1 MEFSP
6 CFALLA
12 AQLRR
17 YQKSRSRGDYYS
29 VDAQTIFRHIAQL
42 DLYSPISSKGTPMIR
57 LLLILA
63 VVCAFLVPNEVT
75 AQARRIVLFEHFT
88 NASCGPC
95 AAQNPTFQDE
105 IMAKNNGN
113 MLHIAYHTVW
123 PGRDPMNAHNKDD
136 VAARVSYYT
145 VTGVPDMVMLGGQYR
160 GGPSGVTQDIVN
172 RASSE
177 TSPLRIRV
185 RETTNG
191 TTRHVD
197 VDVTTLGQ
205 IGTAGLVI
213 RGAVVEEE
221 ITYATAPGSNG
232 EKEFPNVFRR
242 FINTPAGETFTPA
255 PIGQTAS
262 LSFEYDLNSEWD
274 ASKIFTVVWV
284 QLDGTK
290 EVVNAS
296 ASFIPAVEL
305 ITEGDN
311 FVKSTPQ
318 GTATFSLLVQNLGD
332 IEQNVK
338 LSFASMQEADWT
350 ASYSVNGT
358 LATGDV
364 DVMVPAS
371 GSVPLSIEVVSGSTA
386 GIGEYAVAMHNL
398 DNTELTPQHA
408 ITNVIS
414 NVTDLLIHNDGG
426 WGADDG
432 KSAKDYE
439 SAYMTGLNS
448 TGSSTVASVSGSLF
462 LRGWKLSKLDDVKHV
477 YYNVGWAFPALTP
490 ELASAFIT
498 LLNTGGNLFIAGQ
511 DFGWDTYDAAGHG
524 TSASRAFYRNYLFAN
539 YVSDGVA
546 TNTALTVVST
556 DPLYGKVPSFNLQN
570 VYGSNAQGVPYFYP
584 DNIRPT
590 PEGVTVAYFGS
601 DASAGAMVRG
611 AKNEFKTV
619 YLSFGLEQVV
629 DAAVRDELMKLTW
642 QWFHGIINSVD
653 YDGAVASLTLG
664 QNYPNP
670 VSSVSMIPVASAPRE
685 RNMRVYDIT
694 GRLVQEFA
702 VAPGSAQ
709 VRMDAAQLRPGVY
722 TYRLLDGGRIV
733 GSNVMQVVR

>member
-1 MEFSP
+1 
-6 CFALLA
+6 
-12 AQLRR
+12 
-17 YQKSRSRGDYYS
+17 
-29 VDAQTIFRHIAQL
+29 
-42 DLYSPISSKGTPMIR
+42 MIR

-63 VVCAFLVPNEVT
+63 VVCAFLVPNEVV

-88 NASCGPC
+88 NASCAPC
-95 AAQNPTFQDE
+95 ASQNPIFQDE
-105 IMAKNNGN
+105 ILAKNNGN

-123 PGRDPMNAHNKDD
+123 PGRDPMNAHNKED

-160 GGPSGVTQDIVN
+160 GGPSGVTQDILN

-185 RETTNG
+185 RETT
-191 TTRHVD
+191 TDTMRHVD

-213 RGAVVEEE
+213 RGAVVEKE

-242 FINTPAGETFTPA
+242 FINTPAGESFTPA
-255 PIGQTAS
+255 AIGQTTS
-262 LSFEYDLNSEWD
+262 LTFEYPLKSEWD
-274 ASKIFTVVWV
+274 ASKIFTVVWI
-284 QLDGTK
+284 QFEGTK

-305 ITEGDN
+305 VTEGDN
-311 FVKSTPQ
+311 FVKSAPQ
-318 GTATFSLLVQNLGD
+318 GSASFALRVLNLGD

-338 LSFASMQEADWT
+338 LSFATLQQTDWT

-358 LATGDV
+358 PATGDV

-371 GSVPLSIEVVSGSTA
+371 SSVPISIAVVPGSTA
-386 GIGEYAVAMHNL
+386 GIGEFAVAMHNL

-414 NVTDLLIHNDGG
+414 NVSDLLIHNDGS

-448 TGSSTVASVSGSLF
+448 TGSTTVASASSSLF
-462 LRGWKLSKLDDVKHV
+462 LRGWKLGKLDDVKHV
-477 YYNVGWAFPALTP
+477 YYNVGWAFPALTE
-490 ELASAFIT
+490 ELAASFIT
-498 LLNTGGNLFIAGQ
+498 LLNTGGNLFVAGQ

-524 TSASRAFYRNYLFAN
+524 TSASRAFYRNYLFST
-539 YVSDGVA
+539 YVSDGTVSN
-546 TNTALTVVST
+546 TNLTIVNT
-556 DPLYGKVPSFNLQN
+556 DPLYGKVPSFVLQN
-570 VYGSNAQGVPYFYP
+570 VYGTNPQGVANFYP

-590 PEGVTVAYFGS
+590 PEGVTVAYYGT
-601 DASAGAMVRG
+601 DVAAGAMVRG

-619 YLSFGLEQVV
+619 YLGFGLEQLA
-629 DAAVRDELMKLTW
+629 DASVRNELMKLTW

-670 VSSVSMIPVASAPRE
+670 VSSVSMIPVASSPRE
-685 RNMRVYDIT
+685 RSMQVYDIT
-694 GRLVQEFA
+694 GRLVQEFT
-702 VAPGSAQ
+702 VTPGSAQ
-709 VRMDAAQLRPGVY
+709 VLMNAAQLRPGVY
-722 TYRLLDGGRIV
+722 TYRLLDAGRIV